1 MDVANSFFIFEG
13 LMNETLLE
21 NEIYDD
27 PYMMLNTRVPRRSI
41 QQKWTFLR
49 SDKYIHRAGASGAE
63 PFILNLKEIRQI
75 MGTTEDIQVR
85 TLMSFW
91 KERYLIFPR
100 FFCRLDKSS

>member
-1 MDVANSFFIFEG
+1 MFEG

-27 PYMMLNTRVPRRSI
+27 PYVMLNTRVPRRSI

-63 PFILNLKEIRQI
+63 PFILYLKEIRQI

-85 TLMSFW
+85 IEAKMTEYFYN
-91 KERYLIFPR
+91 ETQHAFAETRII
-100 FFCRLDKSS
+100 